1 MSSLILPPEVQ
12 CLCCRHTYKTAG
24 LLSLSCVHTGMLLGL
39 RAAGY
44 QSIHIM
50 AHSMGVR
57 VVLASIERL
66 KELFIKPRPP
76 GDQGGW
82 DEGAQGN
89 HPNADDSEVE
99 VRASG

>member
-1 MSSLILPPEVQ
+1 
-12 CLCCRHTYKTAG
+12 
-24 LLSLSCVHTGMLLGL
+24 MLLGL

-44 QSIHIM
+44 RSIHIM

-66 KELFIKPRPP
+66 KELFIKPTPP

-82 DEGAQGN
+82 DGGSQGD